1 MWMMK
6 HTLLGNPL
14 IRAWQYHA
22 ALVDDFHMEE
32 FRFGSYYICSG
43 TKPARAGLDGA
54 KQT

>member
-1 MWMMK
+1 
-6 HTLLGNPL
+6 
-14 IRAWQYHA
+14 
-22 ALVDDFHMEE
+22 MEE